1 MIKRFLIL
9 ILALIMVLGLAACGA
24 GGSQGNETATETTGQ
39 AGESAEAADGESAE
53 SGETAEGEGGKTLV
67 VYFSVTGNTEG
78 IAKKIA
84 AATGGDLYRI
94 QPAQEYTDADLNYND
109 NTTRATVEQKDP
121 STRPEIGSEPVSLE
135 GYTTIYIGY
144 PIWWGQEP
152 RIMDTFVESY
162 DFTGITLIPFC
173 TSGSSGIGQSGS
185 NLEANAGTGTWLEG
199 KRFAAGALD
208 AEIEDWIA
216 GLH

>member
-24 GGSQGNETATETTGQ
+24 GGSRGNESATETTGQ
-39 AGESAEAADGESAE
+39 AGESTEAADGESAE
-53 SGETAEGEGGKTLV
+53 SGETAEGEGSKTLV

-78 IAKKIA
+78 VAQKIA

-94 QPAQEYTDADLNYND
+94 QPAQEYTEADLNYND

-121 STRPEIGSEPVSLE
+121 SARPEIGSEPVSLE

-199 KRFAAGALD
+199 KRFAAGASD

>member
-24 GGSQGNETATETTGQ
+24 GGGQGNESATEAT
-39 AGESAEAADGESAE
+39 DGESAE

-84 AATGGDLYRI
+84 SATGADIYQI
-94 QPAQEYTDADLNYND
+94 IPAEEYTDADLNYND

-121 STRPEIGSEPVSLE
+121 SARPEIGSDPVSLE

-185 NLEANAGTGTWLEG
+185 NLEANAGSGTWLEG
-199 KRFAAGALD
+199 KRFAAGASD

-216 GLH
+216 GLY

>member
-1 MIKRFLIL
+1 MMKRFFIL

-24 GGSQGNETATETTGQ
+24 GGSQGNESATETTGQ
-39 AGESAEAADGESAE
+39 AGERTEAADGESAE
-53 SGETAEGEGGKTLV
+53 SGETAGDEEGKTLV

-84 AATGGDLYRI
+84 SATGADMYQI
-94 QPAQEYTDADLNYND
+94 IPAEEYTDADLNYND

-121 STRPEIGSEPVSLE
+121 SARPEIGSDPVSLE

-185 NLEANAGTGTWLEG
+185 NLEANAGSGTWLEG
-199 KRFAAGALD
+199 KRFAAGASD

-216 GLH
+216 GLY

>member
-1 MIKRFLIL
+1 MMKRFLIL
-9 ILALIMVLGLAACGA
+9 ILALILVLGLAACGA
-24 GGSQGNETATETTGQ
+24 GGGQGNETATETTGQ
-39 AGESAEAADGESAE
+39 AGESTEAADGESAE
-53 SGETAEGEGGKTLV
+53 SGEAAEGEGGKTLV

-84 AATGGDLYRI
+84 SATGADKYQI
-94 QPAQEYTDADLNYND
+94 IPAEEYTDADLNYND

-121 STRPEIGSEPVSLE
+121 SARPEIGSDPVSLE

-173 TSGSSGIGQSGS
+173 TSGSSGIGQSSS

-199 KRFAAGALD
+199 KRFAAGASD

-216 GLH
+216 GLY